1 MDCSP
6 PGTSVL
12 GILQARILEWAD
24 TSACRGSSQPRDR
37 IRVSYN
43 CYIGGRFFITRATW
57 DAQRFSLLAD
67 GMDKWEMS
75 SIAGLARYMLEGMGY
90 FSECYQKGV

>member
-6 PGTSVL
+6 PGASVL
-12 GILQARILEWAD
+12 GILQARILEWAA
-24 TSACRGSSQPRDR
+24 TSICRGSSQPRDR

-43 CYIGGRFFITRATW
+43 CYIGGRVFITSAT
-57 DAQRFSLLAD
+57 SLLAD
-67 GMDKWEMS
+67 GMDEWEMS